1 MAVDG
6 TRVMV
11 GGKASVLTG
20 PPENVPVQLM
30 GPHEGGSGALL
41 MPTLTTA
48 VCVKP
53 LDVPVT
59 VTVAVPVAA
68 VSLAVTVNTLALDV
82 LAGLNDAV
90 TPVGKVGADKFTLPV
105 NPF

>member
-1 MAVDG
+1 M
-6 TRVMV
+6 
-11 GGKASVLTG
+11 
-20 PPENVPVQLM
+20 
-30 GPHEGGSGALL
+30 

-53 LDVPVT
+53 PDVPLT

-68 VSLAVTVNTLALDV
+68 VSVAVTVNTLALDV

-90 TPVGKVGADKFTLPV
+90 TPVGKVSADKVTLPV